1 MREDIVF
8 EELIEQIDLILN
20 SSKPLPYHMKA
31 ERKFLILMFVLCSSY
46 ACLSIS
52 NNSGIPVLLS
62 NLIPIEG
69 LNYRYLLLMLK

>member
-31 ERKFLILMFVLCSSY
+31 ERKLAEVLT
-46 ACLSIS
+46 
-52 NNSGIPVLLS
+52 
-62 NLIPIEG
+62 
-69 LNYRYLLLMLK
+69 RH